1 MNHLET
7 ELNLLKED
15 LLEMMSLVS
24 SQLKKGKQAIFEF
37 DKELANEV
45 DNNERRVNALEL
57 KIDRDCE
64 NILALFNPVAIDL
77 RFVLASFK
85 LSGDLERM
93 GDNAQSISRY
103 MLDFEGP
110 IPQHYI
116 DTLQLNRMFDNTIG
130 MLDEVFNAFEA
141 EDSNLSRKIFSR
153 DKILNEINRES
164 AQKVAELIQKDDEDL
179 QTYLYLF
186 SIIRKLERIGDLA
199 KNTAEEIVFYVE
211 AKVLK
216 HQRRKNR
223 KKSGKS

>member
-7 ELNLLKED
+7 ELKLLKED

-24 SQLKKGKQAIFEF
+24 SQLKKGKKSVFDF

-93 GDNAQSISRY
+93 GDNAQSIARY
-103 MLDFEGP
+103 MLDFERP
-110 IPQHYI
+110 IPQDYI
-116 DTLQLNRMFDNTIG
+116 ETLQLNKMFDNTIG
-130 MLDEVFNAFEA
+130 MLEEVFNAFEA

-164 AQKVAELIQKDDEDL
+164 AQNVAKLIQKNDEDL

-223 KKSGKS
+223 TASGN

>member
-7 ELNLLKED
+7 ELKLLKQD

-24 SQLKKGKQAIFEF
+24 SQLKKGKQAVFEF

-93 GDNAQSISRY
+93 GDNAQSIARY
-103 MLDFEGP
+103 MLDFEHP
-110 IPQHYI
+110 IPEEYI
-116 DTLQLNRMFDNTIG
+116 ETLQLNKMFDNTIG

-164 AQKVAELIQKDDEDL
+164 AKRVAELIDDDPDDL

-223 KKSGKS
+223 TSSSN